1 MASYFFHYS
10 EINTNFEKKKHKEN
24 PGGSRLKDCCQNSLG
39 SPGGSMIKKPLG
51 NAGDTK
57 GAGSDSWVK
66 KIPYRRKWLA
76 TPYSCLEN
84 QMDT

>member
-1 MASYFFHYS
+1 
-10 EINTNFEKKKHKEN
+10 
-24 PGGSRLKDCCQNSLG
+24 
-39 SPGGSMIKKPLG
+39 MIKKPPG

-57 GAGSDSWVK
+57 GAGSDAWVK